1 MPIRAFLFD
10 MDGLLIDTEDLHMR
24 AFAETA
30 TGLGFPSKPHDFTCW
45 IGHSAA
51 KMSQWLV
58 ERCTVKT
65 TPEEII
71 RIEQEAFLRILED
84 ERPEPLPGAKEMLDA
99 ADQLKAP
106 RGLVSSTIY
115 PQVERTMKVVLAH
128 LKRGGGLDAHFGAVV
143 TGDRVKNIKPAP
155 DPYLQ
160 AAEGLGVAPGEC
172 LVFED
177 SPAGVASARAAGCK
191 VCAIPNMYLDT
202 KEIVAKAHAHFPT
215 LLEAHAARVWENV

>member
-30 TGLGFPSKPHDFTCW
+30 TGLGFPSQPEDFTCW

-51 KMSQWLV
+51 KMSKWLV
-58 ERCTVKT
+58 EQCTQET
-65 TPEEII
+65 TPEEIR
-71 RIEQEAFLRILED
+71 RIEQDAFLKILED
-84 ERPEPLPGAKEMLDA
+84 ERPAPLPGAKEMMDVPDA
-99 ADQLKAP
+99 LQLR
-106 RGLVSSTIY
+106 RGLVSSTIF
-115 PQVERTMKVVLAH
+115 PQVERTMDVVLAH
-128 LKRGGGLDAHFGAVV
+128 LNRAGGLGAHFGAVV
-143 TGDRVKNIKPAP
+143 TGDRVENIKPAP

-160 AAEGLGVAPGEC
+160 AAAGLGVPPEDC

-191 VCAIPNMYLDT
+191 VCAIPNIYLDANEVT
-202 KEIVAKAHAHFPT
+202 EKAHVHFKT
-215 LLEAHAARVWENV
+215 LAEAHAARVWEKV